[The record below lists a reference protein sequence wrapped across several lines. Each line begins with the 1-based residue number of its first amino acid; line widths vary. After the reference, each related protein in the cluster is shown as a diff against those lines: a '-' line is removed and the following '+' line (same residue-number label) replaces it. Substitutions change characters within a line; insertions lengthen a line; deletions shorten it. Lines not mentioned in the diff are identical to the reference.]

1 MSKRSSDWHITG
13 WKAFALLPLAI
24 PVALLLKIFN
34 VGQSKERSPEE
45 VAGFI
50 RDFIEDG
57 GGEWDWDDFT
67 SVTIKSPE
75 LDSIRDEACMIDLPL
90 NEAGMGKLKELLAK
104 AEALARNSS
113 LNEA

>member
-24 PVALLLKIFN
+24 PAVLLLKIFN

-50 RDFIEDG
+50 RDFIEDSG
-57 GGEWDWDDFT
+57 GQWDWDDFT
-67 SVTIKSPE
+67 SVTITSPE
-75 LDSIRDEACMIDLPL
+75 LDSIRDEACMIDLPVSP
-90 NEAGMGKLKELLAK
+90 AGIRQTERAVGE
-104 AEALARNSS
+104 S
-113 LNEA
+113 

>member
-1 MSKRSSDWHITG
+1 MSKWSSDWHITG

-50 RDFIEDG
+50 RDFIEDS

-75 LDSIRDEACMIDLPL
+75 LDSRRSLHDRPT
-90 NEAGMGKLKELLAK
+90 GQRR
-104 AEALARNSS
+104 RNQQTERAFGES
-113 LNEA
+113 

>member
-50 RDFIEDG
+50 RDFFEDS

-75 LDSIRDEACMIDLPL
+75 LDSIRDQACMIDLPL
-90 NEAGMGKLKELLAK
+90 SPAGIDKLKELLAK
-104 AEALARNSS
+104 AEALAGTPH
-113 LNEA
+113 